1 MRHHRRRRRSVALA
15 AGEIVLYAKIVRRRF
30 ASLDERVAA
39 VIVATAAAARGDGRL
54 QPFIRLQDDFQ
65 RRAAV
70 AQKVL
75 TVEEAV
81 RSSSVNKICLK

>member
-1 MRHHRRRRRSVALA
+1 MRHRRSVALA
-15 AGEIVLYAKIVRRRF
+15 AGEIVLYAKILRRRF
-30 ASLDERVAA
+30 ASLDEGVAA
-39 VIVATAAAARGDGRL
+39 VIVATAMAAGGDGRL

-81 RSSSVNKICLK
+81 RSSSVNKIFLK